1 MMMKA
6 LTVTTGLNLKE
17 VEYMIKQQKGKSW
30 SALLTAVLCTSMVLA
45 GCSGN
50 SGSSGNKEAAP
61 SPSPA
66 DGGNTVQTR
75 EAGAYPI
82 QTDVVLTRWTDSTLF
97 SQQLAVKPAMEEFP
111 FVEELA
117 KRTGVQEKY
126 VLPAVNQANEQ
137 LNMMFASGE
146 YTDIIEWNF
155 LSGYPGGPEK
165 AIHDGNILK
174 LNDLFAQ
181 YAPNLM
187 KYLKEHPEVDKQIK
201 TDDGTYYGF
210 PFIRGDDYLKTYGG
224 LILRKD
230 WLDELGLE
238 VPTTI
243 DEWHTVLTAFKE
255 KKGATAPL
263 TFISTPRLFDD
274 LQSGAFYGA
283 FGVKRDFYMEDGKV
297 KFGPMEAGFKD
308 FLATMR
314 QWYQEGLL
322 DKDIATV
329 DGKIRDA
336 NMTSG
341 KSGAS
346 YGLAGG
352 GIGKW
357 LKALQEQDPKY
368 DLIGV
373 PYPVLNKGDTPKF
386 GQKDFSAP
394 QGGNFAISPKSKNP
408 ELAVQALDY
417 GYSEEGAVFFN
428 FGTEGVS
435 YTMENGYPA
444 YTDMIKDN
452 YAQNLTLY
460 TRATGG
466 PTIQDKRYYEQY
478 AALPQQQAA
487 VQTWMKTDVDNY
499 QLPPISPTS
508 EESAEFSKIINE
520 VNTLVD
526 ETTIKIVL
534 GTEPIESYDKFVE
547 KLKVLNIDRAI
558 EIEQAALDRYNSR

>member
-1 MMMKA
+1 MYTLKSGRT
-6 LTVTTGLNLKE
+6 LLFGLLS
-17 VEYMIKQQKGKSW
+17 MI
-30 SALLTAVLCTSMVLA
+30 LLLG
-45 GCSGN
+45 GCSDKT
-50 SGSSGNKEAAP
+50 SSSTEVSTEDYAKTHKIGS
-61 SPSPA
+61 
-66 DGGNTVQTR
+66 
-75 EAGAYPI
+75 YPI
-82 QTDVVLTRWTDSTLF
+82 QTDVELTRWTDSTLF
-97 SQQLAVKPAMEEFP
+97 AQQLAVKPTMEEFP
-111 FVEELA
+111 FVQELG
-117 KRTGVQEKY
+117 KRTGVKEKY
-126 VLPAVNQANEQ
+126 VLPAINQANEQ

-146 YTDIIEWNF
+146 FTDIIEWNF
-155 LSGYPGGPEK
+155 LQNYPGGPEK
-165 AIHDGNILK
+165 AIRDGNILK
-174 LNDLFAQ
+174 LNDLFAK
-181 YAPNLM
+181 YAPNLTA
-187 KYLKEHPEVDKQIK
+187 YLKNHPEIDKQIK

-224 LILRKD
+224 MILRQD
-230 WLDELGLE
+230 WLDELGLQ

-263 TFISTPRLFDD
+263 TFVSTPRLFDD
-274 LQSGAFYGA
+274 LQTGAFYGA

-297 KFGPMEAGFKD
+297 KFGPLEPGFKD
-308 FLATMR
+308 FLVTMR
-314 QWYQEGLL
+314 QWYTEGLL

-341 KSGAS
+341 KSGAA

-357 LKALQEQDPKY
+357 LTALKAQDPKA
-368 DLIGV
+368 DLVGA
-373 PYPVLNKGDTPKF
+373 PYPVLHKGDTPKF

-394 QGGNFAISPKSKNP
+394 AGGNFAISPQSKHP
-408 ELAVQALDY
+408 ELAVQLLDY
-417 GYSEEGAVFFN
+417 GYSKEGALFFN
-428 FGTEGVS
+428 FGQEGVS
-435 YTMENGYPA
+435 YTMENGSPK
-444 YTDMIKDN
+444 YTDLIKDN

-487 VQTWMKTDVDNY
+487 VRTWMKTDVDQY
-499 QLPPISPTS
+499 QLPPISPTA
-508 EESAEFSKIINE
+508 EESAEFSQIINE

-534 GTEPIESYDKFVE
+534 GTEPIEAYDEFIQ

-558 EIEQAALDRYNSR
+558 EIQQDALDRYNKR

>member
-1 MMMKA
+1 MYTLKSGRT
-6 LTVTTGLNLKE
+6 LLFGLLS
-17 VEYMIKQQKGKSW
+17 MI
-30 SALLTAVLCTSMVLA
+30 LLLG
-45 GCSGN
+45 GCSDKT
-50 SGSSGNKEAAP
+50 SSSTEVSTEDYAKTHKIGS
-61 SPSPA
+61 
-66 DGGNTVQTR
+66 
-75 EAGAYPI
+75 YPI
-82 QTDVVLTRWTDSTLF
+82 QTDVELTRWTDSTLF
-97 SQQLAVKPAMEEFP
+97 AQQLAVKPTMEEFP
-111 FVEELA
+111 FVQELG
-117 KRTGVQEKY
+117 KRTGVKEKY
-126 VLPAVNQANEQ
+126 VLPAINQANEQ

-146 YTDIIEWNF
+146 FTDIIEWNF
-155 LSGYPGGPEK
+155 LQNYPGGPEK
-165 AIHDGNILK
+165 AIRDGNILK
-174 LNDLFAQ
+174 LNDLFAK
-181 YAPNLM
+181 YAPNLTA
-187 KYLKEHPEVDKQIK
+187 YLKNHPEIDKQIK

-224 LILRKD
+224 MILRQD
-230 WLDELGLE
+230 WLDELGLQ

-263 TFISTPRLFDD
+263 TFVSTPRLFDD
-274 LQSGAFYGA
+274 LQTGAFYGA

-297 KFGPMEAGFKD
+297 KFGPLEPGFKD
-308 FLATMR
+308 FLVTMR
-314 QWYQEGLL
+314 QWYTEGLL

-341 KSGAS
+341 KSGAA

-357 LKALQEQDPKY
+357 LTALKAQDPKA
-368 DLIGV
+368 DLVGA
-373 PYPVLNKGDTPKF
+373 PYPVLHKGDTPKF

-394 QGGNFAISPKSKNP
+394 AGGNFAISPQSKHP
-408 ELAVQALDY
+408 ELAVQLLDY
-417 GYSEEGAVFFN
+417 GYSKEGALFFN
-428 FGTEGVS
+428 FGQEGVS
-435 YTMENGYPA
+435 YTMENGSPK
-444 YTDMIKDN
+444 YTNLIKDN

-487 VQTWMKTDVDNY
+487 VRTWMKTDVDQY
-499 QLPPISPTS
+499 QLPPISPTA
-508 EESAEFSKIINE
+508 EESAEFSQIINE

-534 GTEPIESYDKFVE
+534 GTEPIEAYDEFIQ

-558 EIEQAALDRYNSR
+558 EIQQAALDRYNQR

>member
-1 MMMKA
+1 MYTLKSGRT
-6 LTVTTGLNLKE
+6 LLFGLLS
-17 VEYMIKQQKGKSW
+17 MI
-30 SALLTAVLCTSMVLA
+30 LLLG
-45 GCSGN
+45 GCSDKT
-50 SGSSGNKEAAP
+50 SSSTEVSTEDYAKTHKIGS
-61 SPSPA
+61 
-66 DGGNTVQTR
+66 
-75 EAGAYPI
+75 YPI
-82 QTDVVLTRWTDSTLF
+82 QTDVELTRWTDSTLF
-97 SQQLAVKPAMEEFP
+97 AQQLAVKPTMEEFP
-111 FVEELA
+111 FVQELG
-117 KRTGVQEKY
+117 KRTGVKEKY
-126 VLPAVNQANEQ
+126 VLPAINQANEQ

-146 YTDIIEWNF
+146 FTDIIEWNF
-155 LSGYPGGPEK
+155 LQNYPGGPEK
-165 AIHDGNILK
+165 AIRDGNILK
-174 LNDLFAQ
+174 LNDLFAK
-181 YAPNLM
+181 YAPNLTA
-187 KYLKEHPEVDKQIK
+187 YLKNHPEIDKQIK

-224 LILRKD
+224 MILRQD
-230 WLDELGLE
+230 WLDELGLQ

-263 TFISTPRLFDD
+263 TFVSTPRLFDD
-274 LQSGAFYGA
+274 LQTGAFYGA

-297 KFGPMEAGFKD
+297 KFGPLEPGFKD
-308 FLATMR
+308 FLVTMR
-314 QWYQEGLL
+314 QWYTEGLL

-341 KSGAS
+341 KSGAA

-357 LKALQEQDPKY
+357 LTALKAQDPKA
-368 DLIGV
+368 DLVGA
-373 PYPVLNKGDTPKF
+373 PYPVLHKGDTPKF

-394 QGGNFAISPKSKNP
+394 AGGNFAISPQSKHP
-408 ELAVQALDY
+408 ELAVQLLDY
-417 GYSEEGAVFFN
+417 GYSKEGALFFN
-428 FGTEGVS
+428 FGQEGVS
-435 YTMENGYPA
+435 YTMENGSPK
-444 YTDMIKDN
+444 YTDLIKDN

-466 PTIQDKRYYEQY
+466 PTIQDNRYYEQY

-487 VQTWMKTDVDNY
+487 VRTWMKTDVDQY
-499 QLPPISPTS
+499 QLPPISPTA
-508 EESAEFSKIINE
+508 EESAEFSQIINE

-534 GTEPIESYDKFVE
+534 GTEPIEAYDEFIQ

-558 EIEQAALDRYNSR
+558 EIQQAALDRYNQR

>member
-1 MMMKA
+1 MYTLKSGRT
-6 LTVTTGLNLKE
+6 LLFGLLS
-17 VEYMIKQQKGKSW
+17 MI
-30 SALLTAVLCTSMVLA
+30 LLLG
-45 GCSGN
+45 GCSDKT
-50 SGSSGNKEAAP
+50 SSSTEVSTEDYAKTHKIGS
-61 SPSPA
+61 
-66 DGGNTVQTR
+66 
-75 EAGAYPI
+75 YPI
-82 QTDVVLTRWTDSTLF
+82 QTDVELTRWTDSTLF
-97 SQQLAVKPAMEEFP
+97 AQQLAVKPTMEEFP
-111 FVEELA
+111 FVQELG
-117 KRTGVQEKY
+117 KRTGVKEKY
-126 VLPAVNQANEQ
+126 VLPAINQANEQ

-146 YTDIIEWNF
+146 FTDIIEWNF
-155 LSGYPGGPEK
+155 LQNYPGGPEK
-165 AIHDGNILK
+165 AIRDGNILK
-174 LNDLFAQ
+174 LNDLFAK
-181 YAPNLM
+181 YAPNLTA
-187 KYLKEHPEVDKQIK
+187 YLKNHPEIDKQIK

-224 LILRKD
+224 MILRQD
-230 WLDELGLE
+230 WLDELGLQ

-263 TFISTPRLFDD
+263 TFVSTPRLFDD
-274 LQSGAFYGA
+274 LQTGAFYGA

-297 KFGPMEAGFKD
+297 KFGPLEPGFKD
-308 FLATMR
+308 FLVTMR
-314 QWYQEGLL
+314 QWYTEGLL

-341 KSGAS
+341 KSGAA

-357 LKALQEQDPKY
+357 LTALKAQDPKA
-368 DLIGV
+368 DLVGA
-373 PYPVLNKGDTPKF
+373 PYPVLHKGDTPKF

-394 QGGNFAISPKSKNP
+394 AGGNFAISPQSKHP
-408 ELAVQALDY
+408 ELAVQLLDY
-417 GYSEEGAVFFN
+417 GYSKEGALFFN
-428 FGTEGVS
+428 FGQEGVS
-435 YTMENGYPA
+435 YTMENGSPK
-444 YTDMIKDN
+444 YTDLIKDN

-487 VQTWMKTDVDNY
+487 VRTWMKTDVDQY
-499 QLPPISPTS
+499 QLPPISPTA
-508 EESAEFSKIINE
+508 EESAEFSQIINE

-534 GTEPIESYDKFVE
+534 GTEPIEAYDEFIQ

-558 EIEQAALDRYNSR
+558 EIQQAALDRYNQR

>member
-1 MMMKA
+1 MMYTLKSGRT
-6 LTVTTGLNLKE
+6 LLFGLLS
-17 VEYMIKQQKGKSW
+17 MI
-30 SALLTAVLCTSMVLA
+30 LLLG
-45 GCSGN
+45 GCSDKT
-50 SGSSGNKEAAP
+50 SSSTEVSTEDYAKTHKIGS
-61 SPSPA
+61 
-66 DGGNTVQTR
+66 
-75 EAGAYPI
+75 YPI
-82 QTDVVLTRWTDSTLF
+82 QTDVELTRWTDSTLF
-97 SQQLAVKPAMEEFP
+97 AQQLAVKPTMEEFP
-111 FVEELA
+111 FVQELG
-117 KRTGVQEKY
+117 KRTGVKEKY
-126 VLPAVNQANEQ
+126 VLPAINQANEQ

-146 YTDIIEWNF
+146 FTDIIEWNF
-155 LSGYPGGPEK
+155 LQNYPGGPEK
-165 AIHDGNILK
+165 AIRDGNILK
-174 LNDLFAQ
+174 LNDLFAK
-181 YAPNLM
+181 YAPNLTA
-187 KYLKEHPEVDKQIK
+187 YLKNHPEIDKQIK

-224 LILRKD
+224 MILRQD
-230 WLDELGLE
+230 WLDELGLQ

-263 TFISTPRLFDD
+263 TFVSTPRLFDD
-274 LQSGAFYGA
+274 LQTGAFYGA

-297 KFGPMEAGFKD
+297 KFGPLEPGFKD
-308 FLATMR
+308 FLVTMR
-314 QWYQEGLL
+314 QWYTEGLL

-341 KSGAS
+341 KSGAA

-357 LKALQEQDPKY
+357 LTALKAQDPKA
-368 DLIGV
+368 DLVGA
-373 PYPVLNKGDTPKF
+373 PYPVLHKGDTPKF

-394 QGGNFAISPKSKNP
+394 AGGNFAISPQSKHP
-408 ELAVQALDY
+408 ELAVQLLDY
-417 GYSEEGAVFFN
+417 GYSKEGALFFN
-428 FGTEGVS
+428 FGQEGVS
-435 YTMENGYPA
+435 YTMENGSPK
-444 YTDMIKDN
+444 YTDLIKDN

-487 VQTWMKTDVDNY
+487 VRTWMKTDVDQY
-499 QLPPISPTS
+499 QLPPISPTA
-508 EESAEFSKIINE
+508 EESAEFSQIINE

-534 GTEPIESYDKFVE
+534 GTEPIEAYDEFIQ

-558 EIEQAALDRYNSR
+558 EIQQAALDRYNQR

>member
-1 MMMKA
+1 MFKKEKGKTFKA
-6 LTVTTGLNLKE
+6 LL
-17 VEYMIKQQKGKSW
+17 M
-30 SALLTAVLCTSMVLA
+30 AVMCGTMVLA
-45 GCSGN
+45 GCSD
-50 SGSSGNKEAAP
+50 NKEAAP
-61 SPSPA
+61 SPTAGDS
-66 DGGNTVQTR
+66 GSNTPVH
-75 EAGAYPI
+75 EAGSYPI
-82 QTDVVLTRWTDSTLF
+82 QTDVVLTRWTDSTF
-97 SQQLAVKPAMEEFP
+97 AANQLAVIPTMEEFP
-111 FVEELA
+111 FVQDLA

-155 LSGYPGGPEK
+155 VTGYPGGPEK
-165 AIHDGNILK
+165 AIRDENILK
-174 LNDLFAQ
+174 LNDLLEEN
-181 YAPNLM
+181 APNLM
-187 KYLKEHPEVDKQIK
+187 KYLKDHPEVDKQIK
-201 TDDGTYYGF
+201 TDDGSYYGF

-230 WLDELGLE
+230 WLDELGLA

-274 LQSGAFYGA
+274 LQTGAFYGA
-283 FGVKRDFYMEDGKV
+283 FGVKRDFFMEDGKV
-297 KFGPMEAGFKD
+297 KFGPLEPGFKD
-308 FLATMR
+308 FLVTMR
-314 QWYQEGLL
+314 QWYDEGLL

-357 LKALQEQDPKY
+357 LKALQDQDPKF
-368 DLIGV
+368 DLVGA
-373 PYPVLNKGDTPKF
+373 PYPVLNKGDVPKF

-394 QGGNFAISPKSKNP
+394 QGGNFAISPKSENP
-408 ELAVQALDY
+408 ELAIQALDY
-417 GYSEEGAVFFN
+417 GYSEEGALFFN

-435 YTMENGYPA
+435 HTMVDGYPA
-444 YTDMIKDN
+444 YTDMIKEN
-452 YAQNLTLY
+452 YSQNLGLY

-466 PTIQDKRYYEQY
+466 PTIQDKRYYEQF
-478 AALPQQQAA
+478 AALPQQQEA
-487 VQTWMKTDVDNY
+487 VKTWMKTDVDKY
-499 QLPPISPTS
+499 QLPPISPSS
-508 EESAEFSKIINE
+508 EESVEYSKIINE

-534 GTEPIESYDKFVE
+534 GTEPIEAYDKFIE

-558 EIEQAALDRYNSR
+558 EIQQAALDRYNSR

>member
-1 MMMKA
+1 MYTLKSGRT
-6 LTVTTGLNLKE
+6 LLFGLLS
-17 VEYMIKQQKGKSW
+17 MI
-30 SALLTAVLCTSMVLA
+30 LLLG
-45 GCSGN
+45 GCSDKT
-50 SGSSGNKEAAP
+50 SSSTEVSTEDYAKTHKIGS
-61 SPSPA
+61 
-66 DGGNTVQTR
+66 
-75 EAGAYPI
+75 YPI
-82 QTDVVLTRWTDSTLF
+82 KTDVELTRWTDSTLF
-97 SQQLAVKPAMEEFP
+97 AQQLAVKPTMEEFP
-111 FVEELA
+111 FVQELG
-117 KRTGVQEKY
+117 KRTGVKEKY
-126 VLPAVNQANEQ
+126 VLPAINQANEQ

-146 YTDIIEWNF
+146 FTDIIEWNF
-155 LSGYPGGPEK
+155 LQNYPGGPEK
-165 AIHDGNILK
+165 AIRDGNILK
-174 LNDLFAQ
+174 LNDLFAK
-181 YAPNLM
+181 YAPNLTA
-187 KYLKEHPEVDKQIK
+187 YLKNHPEIDKQIK

-224 LILRKD
+224 MILRQD
-230 WLDELGLE
+230 WLDELGLQ

-263 TFISTPRLFDD
+263 TFVSTPRLFDD
-274 LQSGAFYGA
+274 LQTGAFYGA

-297 KFGPMEAGFKD
+297 KFGPLEPGFKD
-308 FLATMR
+308 FLVTMR
-314 QWYQEGLL
+314 QWYTEGLL

-341 KSGAS
+341 KSGAA

-357 LKALQEQDPKY
+357 LTALHAQDPKA
-368 DLIGV
+368 DLVGA
-373 PYPVLNKGDTPKF
+373 PYPVLHKGDTPKF

-394 QGGNFAISPKSKNP
+394 AGGNFAISPQSKHP
-408 ELAVQALDY
+408 ELAVQLLDY
-417 GYSEEGAVFFN
+417 GYSKEGALFFN
-428 FGTEGVS
+428 FGQEGVS
-435 YTMENGYPA
+435 YTMENGSPK
-444 YTDMIKDN
+444 YTNLIKDN

-487 VQTWMKTDVDNY
+487 VRTWMKTDVDQY
-499 QLPPISPTS
+499 QLPPISPTA
-508 EESAEFSKIINE
+508 EESAEFSQIINE

-534 GTEPIESYDKFVE
+534 GTEPIEAYDEFIQ

-558 EIEQAALDRYNSR
+558 EIQQAALDRYNQR